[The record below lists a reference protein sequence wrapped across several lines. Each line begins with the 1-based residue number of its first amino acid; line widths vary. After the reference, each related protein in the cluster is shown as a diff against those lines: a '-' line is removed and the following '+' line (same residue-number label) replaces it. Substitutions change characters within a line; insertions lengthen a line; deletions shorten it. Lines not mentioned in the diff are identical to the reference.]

1 MNKKEE
7 KEIKEIK
14 IKLNTKDIKEDRT
27 ASGALIDKVALA
39 LDQWTEEDLIE
50 NNNFYLFENIDYV
63 IENNFDFDQSFIIW
77 LNKDKK
83 ETIKRIEKISKKAKE
98 KYQLSDLLPGAFLA
112 LEYPAIFEKELNEW
126 ISLIREESSDFYDS
140 EILQKQAPE
149 MKKELEEAENDFWK
163 NLRQEWLY
171 GDRSEL
177 GLIDKIKKDFACD
190 DIEYDE
196 KKDELIFSFNSDELE
211 DLKYDYFDE
220 DEKMTKKKVFELIKT
235 RIENDQATTSEKQRE
250 EAERRREERKA
261 TEKYQKTIR
270 RADKEERK
278 EKLRTMKR

>member
-235 RIENDQATTSEKQRE
+235 RIENDQATTSEKQRK

>member
-126 ISLIREESSDFYDS
+126 TSLIREESSDFYDS

>member
-126 ISLIREESSDFYDS
+126 TSLIREESSDFYDS

-235 RIENDQATTSEKQRE
+235 RIENDQATTSEKQRK